1 MKDELK
7 DCIVYGLAKGMKIGD
22 AVLLVVRT

>member
-1 MKDELK
+1 MEDELK
-7 DCIVYGLAKGMKIGD
+7 NCIVNGLAKGMKIGD